1 MSPGRSAVAPT
12 AVSPTRQRGRKVS
25 LAGASGSR
33 RWALAVVL
41 AAVGPATAQQ
51 RSEFSPPEAQIT
63 PPAGTTDPAFK
74 SDLLSRVVDGEVLLP
89 ERWRN
94 REEALAYEQLVLHAR
109 QFAPDVLAKAARR
122 DLKLPLLLG
131 PDRGQFRGALVHL
144 EGSLRL
150 LEEMAPSAG
159 LVGMSEGLT
168 HVYRGWIA
176 LDGYKDDLG
185 NVLCI
190 VDFTDLPAAIKPTAP
205 GSTTHDTPHVAVDG
219 YFFKIARYETRELA
233 PAGVTDKSPTGFVY
247 RLAPLFVART
257 VRPDAPAT
265 AAGGGASLWE
275 TPGAVL
281 MGTVVLVFVAV
292 GAWFVVRW
300 WLHRDDAN
308 VRARLRT
315 LRPGAFPGESADG
328 AEFVPPD
335 EADRGPFDHSPSAN

>member
-1 MSPGRSAVAPT
+1 MSPVRFAA
-12 AVSPTRQRGRKVS
+12 
-25 LAGASGSR
+25 
-33 RWALAVVL
+33 ALVVVL
-41 AAVGPATAQQ
+41 AAIAGPAAGQQ
-51 RSEFSPPEAQIT
+51 RSEFSPPEAQLT
-63 PPAGTTDPAFK
+63 PPAGTPDPAFK
-74 SDLLSRVVDGEVLLP
+74 SDLLTRVVDGEVLLP

-94 REEALAYEQLVLHAR
+94 REETLAYEQLVLHAR
-109 QFAPDVLAKAARR
+109 QFSPDVLAKASRR

-144 EGSLRL
+144 EGSLRM

-190 VDFTDLPAAIKPTAP
+190 VDFTDLPAGIKPAAKVD
-205 GSTTHDTPHVAVDG
+205 THIAVDG
-219 YFFKIARYETRELA
+219 YFFKVARYETRELA
-233 PAGVTDKSPTGFVY
+233 PAGVSEKSPNGFVY

-257 VRPDAPAT
+257 VRPDAPAA
-265 AAGGGASLWE
+265 AAGSGASLWE

-281 MGTVVLVFVAV
+281 MGTVILVVVAA
-292 GAWFVVRW
+292 GAWFVVRG

-308 VRARLRT
+308 VRARLRA
-315 LRPGAFPGESADG
+315 LRPGAFPGESAGG